1 MLYFVE
7 STSAEHCL
15 LTEQLHG
22 RKYLNNLGS
31 IIMADSIS
39 NTTQT
44 RLKQAL
50 ESLDEAKALLAQD
63 AAGNFVMNYLYYA
76 ILYSLCA
83 LLESQDIST
92 SQHSKVVSLF
102 EQDFVLTGK
111 IERRFYDAIRQIVD
125 LRPNCECKVNRHVT
139 S

>member
-1 MLYFVE
+1 
-7 STSAEHCL
+7 
-15 LTEQLHG
+15 
-22 RKYLNNLGS
+22 
-31 IIMADSIS
+31 MADRIS

-76 ILYSLCA
+76 VLYSLWA
-83 LLESQDIST
+83 LLESQGIST
-92 SQHSKVVSLF
+92 SEHGKVVSLF

-111 IERRFYDAIRQIVD
+111 IERRFHDAIRQIVD
-125 LRPNCECKVNRHVT
+125 LRPKCDCAVNRHV
-139 S
+139 SSEDIEKLLPIAQEFLDSVRWFVR